1 MQSSETLQL
10 PAVPGEDRVWFLKLL
25 TLEHI
30 SSFVVLHDI
39 GVVVDMLVGVVVGMD
54 VGVVVVGL
62 YAVVTAMDNME
73 LVAMVM
79 DDDLSQNI

>member
-1 MQSSETLQL
+1 MQSSETLHL
-10 PAVPGEDRVWFLKLL
+10 PAVPGEDNVWLLKLKR
-25 TLEHI
+25 LEHM
-30 SSFVVLHDI
+30 SSFDASHGR
-39 GVVVDMLVGVVVGMD
+39 GVV

-62 YAVVTAMDNME
+62 YAVVTGTDNMG